1 MKYLS
6 KNWFLQMKNLS
17 SEDLQAKQSDA
28 AYEETCEKIAMLEEI
43 GKTAIRQT
51 ESAEQKLDV
60 YPDLETFY
68 GCPLLVTGKSNGDY
82 TINFA
87 DGKKIVVDSAT
98 EKENEL
104 PENCSGLTL
113 SAAELY
119 YENDLFELHTIF
131 QNDEKEENEY
141 SYLTVEGSSVKVL

>member
-43 GKTAIRQT
+43 GKTAISQT
-51 ESAEQKLDV
+51 ESAEQKLAV

-104 PENCSGLTL
+104 P
-113 SAAELY
+113 
-119 YENDLFELHTIF
+119 
-131 QNDEKEENEY
+131 
-141 SYLTVEGSSVKVL
+141 